1 MAVNNIK
8 DFKVKRIHA
17 DLIEVAHFAMQS
29 LDSLSERN
37 YLDTMYLLKEKI
49 DQNVYRFNG
58 RPYKSKF

>member
-1 MAVNNIK
+1 MAVNRIK

-17 DLIEVAHFAMQS
+17 DLIDIANFAMQS

-37 YLDTMYLLKEKI
+37 YLDTMYLLKEKL

-58 RPYKSKF
+58 RPYKGKF